1 MGYFIGGEICYNSCR
16 SFFFGIPLLLFGLVF
31 LSFKVFGLGVNKE
44 NSKGDYMLP
53 GMIVGMSIGALIG
66 MFIYPKYGITLGLS
80 IGLTVGMYIGMI
92 IPRR

>member
-1 MGYFIGGEICYNSCR
+1 MLQFIP
-16 SFFFGIPLLLFGLVF
+16 FFF
-31 LSFKVFGLGVNKE
+31 LSFPLLIFEIIFLFFKAFGLGVNKE

-66 MFIYPKYGITLGLS
+66 ML
-80 IGLTVGMYIGMI
+80 

>member
-1 MGYFIGGEICYNSCR
+1 MLQFIP
-16 SFFFGIPLLLFGLVF
+16 FFF
-31 LSFKVFGLGVNKE
+31 LSFPLLIFGIIFLFFKAFGLGVNKE

-66 MFIYPKYGITLGLS
+66 ML
-80 IGLTVGMYIGMI
+80 